1 MLTEHELAN
10 LNANLATV
18 IDQKTLEIIFAA
30 KEQGRATANM
40 LIKPLVVS
48 PLKQRP
54 ILTYGHAQ
62 ISEIVGRRQ
71 RRFLLLHDRNKNF

>member
-48 PLKQRP
+48 LVK
-54 ILTYGHAQ
+54 
-62 ISEIVGRRQ
+62 
-71 RRFLLLHDRNKNF
+71 

>member
-30 KEQGRATANM
+30 KEQDRATANM
-40 LIKPLVVS
+40 FIKPLVTS
-48 PLKQRP
+48 MGKQRP
-54 ILTYGHAQ
+54 VLTYGQEQ
-62 ISEIVGRRQ
+62 ISEMVDQMETAAPISAAA
-71 RRFLLLHDRNKNF
+71 